1 MSEIRIDGIKTATSR
16 RFSRRMIARALKHKR
31 FILGIVLILV
41 PFVWAIAAPVLAPG
55 DPFDQD
61 LSIAVLPP
69 VWLEGG
75 SWEYPLGT
83 DFVGR
88 DIYGR
93 LIYGA
98 RVSLTVG
105 LGGVLLAIV
114 IGVTLGLIAGYY
126 GGWSETIIMAVV
138 DMLLSLP
145 YLLLVVVVAG
155 IWGSSLRNVILIFG
169 VLDFPLFT
177 RMTRGEVLSLRESG
191 FVEAAHMV
199 GASGWFILRHHI
211 VPNLVGVIITVAT
224 FEIANMILLEA
235 GLGFL
240 GLSVPPTIPSWG
252 NMLAEGRNYLASA
265 WWLASFAGLAILCT
279 TLGINLLGDWL
290 RDTLDPR
297 SR

>member
-16 RFSRRMIARALKHKR
+16 RVSRRMIARALKHKR

-169 VLDFPLFT
+169 ILDFPLFT

>member
-16 RFSRRMIARALKHKR
+16 RVSRRMIARALKHKR

>member
-16 RFSRRMIARALKHKR
+16 RVSRRMIARALKHKR

-265 WWLASFAGLAILCT
+265 WWLASFAGLAILIT
-279 TLGINLLGDWL
+279 TLGINLMGDWL